1 MNNAKLNVTVEID
14 KDVKETAIVLLGQM
28 GLDETTAIE
37 LFYRQIIA
45 ERRLPFQPIATPSIN
60 EQIVNAIKK
69 KNIPSYRLE
78 ADENGRLIIDENC
91 PANIRDWAENG

>member
-1 MNNAKLNVTVEID
+1 MDNAKSNVTVEID
-14 KDVKETAIVLLGQM
+14 KDVKETAISLLGQM

-45 ERRLPFQPIATPSIN
+45 ERRLPFQPIAAVSLKD
-60 EQIVNAIKK
+60 QIVDIIKK
-69 KNIPSYRLE
+69 MNIPSYRLE

-91 PANIRDWAENG
+91 PANIRDWVENG